1 MGIRGLPSTCGYLH
15 LHNSNERSGNSF
27 GDQMNSTQKYG
38 RAFEA
43 LKKCCGEEWAAFTEH
58 EFVRRLGDG
67 TLPREAY
74 LHYLRQDYVFLMHFS
89 RAWALAAVKAETI
102 DEIQLAANTLH
113 GLITF
118 EMSLHVET
126 CRKEGMSE
134 RELAETKEELEN
146 LAYTRY
152 AIDAGLS
159 GDFLDILLTLAPCV
173 LGYGEIGSRLSNV
186 RTSDEYLP
194 WIETYAGEEYQSV
207 CRDLGQMMDG
217 ALERRLGKQYQSLPR
232 WNSLSSRFTDATRLE
247 VAFWQMGLRP

>member
-1 MGIRGLPSTCGYLH
+1 MGSEQG
-15 LHNSNERSGNSF
+15 
-27 GDQMNSTQKYG
+27 YG

-43 LKKCCGEEWAAFTEH
+43 LKGNCRQEWLDFTGH

-113 GLITF
+113 GLTTF

-126 CRKEGMSE
+126 CSREGIPES
-134 RELAETKEELEN
+134 ELASTREELEN

-152 AIDAGLS
+152 ALDAGLS
-159 GDFLDILLTLAPCV
+159 GDFLDIILTLAPCV
-173 LGYGEIGSRLSNV
+173 LGYGEIGLHLSAA
-186 RTSDEYLP
+186 RTSDEYLE
-194 WIETYAGEEYQSV
+194 WIETYAGDEYQSV
-207 CRDLGQMMDG
+207 CRELGRMMDS
-217 ALERRLGKQYQSLPR
+217 ALVRRLGGQYEALPR
-232 WNSLSSRFTDATRLE
+232 WASLSDRFTKATCLE
-247 VAFWQMGLRP
+247 AAFWQMGLRYPNPAAQ